1 MLSIRYAEHIAKCLF
16 HISLF
21 LATLPCTCILIGIKT
36 FDKMFNVIFHDVT
49 YHAFELKFH
58 SKQRNSD
65 YLLHGRWEI
74 GGSVGTANKK
84 QVFFY

>member
-1 MLSIRYAEHIAKCLF
+1 M
-16 HISLF
+16 SLPHLVIF
-21 LATLPCTCILIGIKT
+21 SNFAMYTYWYKT

-49 YHAFELKFH
+49 YIYIMHLSLNFTP
-58 SKQRNSD
+58 KQRNSD

-84 QVFFY
+84 QVFF